1 MRFCYSHF
9 IDHRGKERRRLLP
22 KIPHMTEAG
31 FQSGFVWLKKSVQV
45 IYELFANCRLLFFSN
60 HIWTIK
66 PNLSCGVSLCLEVRQ
81 TWFWILVLIGRL
93 LLVRFNT
100 ATCTFLLRLVKS
112 VCWYYLLIHRGTSF
126 LLRAPRIQ
134 QRCFRIRI
142 KGKKKQRAGLC
153 SLRHPFSSKSS
164 VCTLGIFKNIILY
177 EELLY

>member
-1 MRFCYSHF
+1 MLSFSIY
-9 IDHRGKERRRLLP
+9 LL
-22 KIPHMTEAG
+22 I
-31 FQSGFVWLKKSVQV
+31 
-45 IYELFANCRLLFFSN
+45 
-60 HIWTIK
+60 
-66 PNLSCGVSLCLEVRQ
+66 
-81 TWFWILVLIGRL
+81 L
-93 LLVRFNT
+93 LLVRFDT

-112 VCWYYLLIHRGTSF
+112 VCWYYLLIHRRTSF

-177 EELLY
+177 FKEWLTIKPLHWNINLSWYMGSLQRPFWGAFLNRFYFGEQF